1 MMSAGCCRC
10 VNAYCAEMRRVYHID
25 MVVSRQRSTV
35 TKTEGQGAER
45 GAKARTRRLMLDAAI
60 ALMQSGMTPSV
71 TGVAETAGVSRAT
84 AYRYFPSQAAL
95 VHAVVDEAL
104 GPILEWTPGNGEA
117 TARVADLLATAMP
130 RIEEFEA
137 TFKASLRLSLEQ
149 WAQRRAGTLGSE
161 PLFTRGHRIDL
172 LMNATAPLAD
182 RLEPD
187 QHLRVAQALSLVFGV
202 EVLNVLKDIWGLN
215 SHDAQGV
222 AQWAAQA
229 LINAAEAEAI
239 TGRSAMSSIAAE
251 RTKDASAAPAHKEG
265 N

>member
-1 MMSAGCCRC
+1 
-10 VNAYCAEMRRVYHID
+10 MRRVYHID
-25 MVVSRQRSTV
+25 MVVSRQQRNTV
-35 TKTEGQGAER
+35 KSSQGAER

-104 GPILEWTPGNGEA
+104 GPILEWTPGTGSVG
-117 TARVADLLATAMP
+117 ARVADLLATAMP

-172 LMNATAPLAD
+172 LMNATAPLAGTMA
-182 RLEPD
+182 PD
-187 QHLRVAQALSLVFGV
+187 QHLRVAQALSLVYGV

-215 SHDAQGV
+215 SREAQNV
-222 AQWAAQA
+222 AQWAARA
-229 LINAAEAEAI
+229 LIEAAEAEAAH
-239 TGRSAMSSIAAE
+239 GQLAKNNIASE
-251 RTKDASAAPAHKEG
+251 RTKDASAAAAHREG
-265 N
+265 E